1 MAQSA
6 WFREDFAATTLEE
19 LSSSIS
25 SGDRADGTGASASE
39 GFGVPLAD
47 GADRAGV
54 WLETGDLVSR
64 DLQAVINVWARLA
77 NSRGLYRNLPL
88 GEFGGPSDEAP
99 DGWRFFA
106 SDLPD
111 RVTQSEY
118 DWYLAAVF
126 LTTSSF
132 VKVTAGRVYVDD
144 FTVFGEGLPEEGTI
158 AEGFEAQGQWA
169 PLGTGSGAPDR
180 LEASASAAH
189 SGEGGLAFSWTET
202 FGGELRGIHLSPVP
216 LPLPAIGGAGLQAG
230 ELLRIEQGRASI
242 PVQVMAVTD
251 LFPTVTDFRRPFLL
265 LDVENYLT
273 YLRLLPP
280 GSLKTNPEEIWL
292 SLSPGHDREAVIE
305 RIRDELPPY
314 VSVTDRQE
322 AAAQAA
328 ANPLAGGGWDGLT
341 GFSMAGIGLVVVT
354 VLLMHSVASVR
365 AGSVD
370 TAVARAL
377 GMSNR
382 QLLMSLAAERWL
394 MAGAAIAAG
403 AAIGYWPGLE
413 LVQLLDVSLNRGSAV
428 PPMIPEV
435 HGLLLASVLAGLVLA
450 VLASVALGA
459 LLAWRLSPV
468 QVLRE
473 GA

>member
-1 MAQSA
+1 MTLRCSA
-6 WFREDFAATTLEE
+6 KACLKK
-19 LSSSIS
+19 
-25 SGDRADGTGASASE
+25 GA
-39 GFGVPLAD
+39 
-47 GADRAGV
+47 
-54 WLETGDLVSR
+54 
-64 DLQAVINVWARLA
+64 
-77 NSRGLYRNLPL
+77 
-88 GEFGGPSDEAP
+88 
-99 DGWRFFA
+99 
-106 SDLPD
+106 
-111 RVTQSEY
+111 
-118 DWYLAAVF
+118 
-126 LTTSSF
+126 
-132 VKVTAGRVYVDD
+132 
-144 FTVFGEGLPEEGTI
+144 I

-216 LPLPAIGGAGLQAG
+216 LPLPAIGGAGLEAG

-242 PVQVMAVTD
+242 PVQVMTVSD

-265 LDVENYLT
+265 LDVENYLA

-280 GSLKTNPEEIWL
+280 GSLKTNPQEIWL

-305 RIRDELPPY
+305 SIRDELPPY

-322 AAAQAA
+322 AAVQAA

-341 GFSMAGIGLVVVT
+341 GLSMAGIGLAVVT

-413 LVQLLDVSLNRGSAV
+413 LVQAAGRVSQQRQRGAAHDSRGSRPVAGV
-428 PPMIPEV
+428 GSGGPGSGSSGVGGPRSPAGAAPQPRPSAAGR
-435 HGLLLASVLAGLVLA
+435 GLTVWLRCSD
-450 VLASVALGA
+450 
-459 LLAWRLSPV
+459 SPTSWPCD
-468 QVLRE
+468 
-473 GA
+473 GP